1 MIINYS
7 IWNTAIVTN
16 ATTRATATIGATISA
31 TFRSSRISAVYIG
44 L

>member
-7 IWNTAIVTN
+7 IWNTAIITN
-16 ATTRATATIGATISA
+16 GTTRATATISA
-31 TFRSSRISAVYIG
+31 TFRSSRISAVYIR